1 MAGMTK
7 DQREYALKRIAF
19 AYVAAE
25 ARIKAK
31 HTTPEVKL
39 SDEEKTRLILSGE
52 AVLNLSKVQE
62 HGARYCTSLGWF
74 FNYPTQPRPASVNE
88 TAVARDLAPI
98 KVERVRLEDQL
109 MLGDAATALEMIQGF
124 ETMIAVEEEEG

>member
-31 HTTPEVKL
+31 HTTPEVKV
-39 SDEEKTRLILSGE
+39 SIDEKTYYILAGQ
-52 AVLNLSKVQE
+52 ATFNLAKVREQ
-62 HGARYCTSLGWF
+62 GADHYCRIESMFT
-74 FNYPTQPRPASVNE
+74 YPTQPRPAQINE
-88 TAVARDLAPI
+88 GAVARDLAPI
-98 KVERVRLEDQL
+98 KTERVRLEDQL